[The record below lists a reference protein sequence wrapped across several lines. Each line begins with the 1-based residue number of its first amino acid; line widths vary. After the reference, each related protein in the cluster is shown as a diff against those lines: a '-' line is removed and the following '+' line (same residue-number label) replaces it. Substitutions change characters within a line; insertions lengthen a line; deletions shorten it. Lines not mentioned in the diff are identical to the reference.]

1 MTNRFVLRDVGRI
14 MLPFGIFM
22 GLFSH
27 GSVSAAG
34 FALGV
39 FCIACEIKYG
49 LGKRVPSASGAEGA

>member
-1 MTNRFVLRDVGRI
+1 MTNQFVLRDVGRN
-14 MLPFGIFM
+14 MLPFGIFL
-22 GLFSH
+22 GFFSQ

-49 LGKRVPSASGAEGA
+49 LAKRVPSATEPEGA